1 MACLHRE
8 GKRLFLPAWGRSVR
22 LILGATGF
30 MVCAGMSL
38 VAHAAQPDPSLPQR
52 NLLIEWRMSGQ
63 GQTNQRQQG
72 VQSGQI
78 ILDSRGGVIGR
89 SNIGVGSVQ
98 TDSQSDSVQQVQVL
112 NGGRARVFVG
122 RSQSYTTWQWAFSTT
137 AGSSL
142 GGFGPQT
149 GNGGGSSIT
158 NNSGGTQTG
167 RYSPQALAQTAW
179 IDLGDGLNV
188 RPRWP
193 GGRAPVLVELDA
205 QSRQPASA
213 GGAYSGQ
220 MDPDGQTRRIEVGST
235 LSVPLG
241 QWAVVAR
248 SGSQVQ
254 RQQSGSLSTRELD
267 DSQSTLL
274 EIRITAP

>member
-1 MACLHRE
+1 MACPHRE
-8 GKRLFLPAWGRSVR
+8 GKRLGVQGLSRLLWGAVSLLAW
-22 LILGATGF
+22 
-30 MVCAGMSL
+30 AGMP
-38 VAHAAQPDPSLPQR
+38 VAQAAPPDAGLPQR

-63 GQTNQRQQG
+63 GQTHRGEQG
-72 VQSGQI
+72 LRTGQI

-89 SNIGVGSVQ
+89 TDIGMGRVQ
-98 TDSQSDSVQQVQVL
+98 TESQTDSVQQVQVL
-112 NGGRARVFVG
+112 NGGRARLFVG
-122 RSQSYTTWQWAFSTT
+122 RSQSYTVWQWAFSTM

-193 GGRAPVLVELDA
+193 GGRAPVLVELEA

-241 QWAVVAR
+241 DWVVVAR
-248 SGSQVQ
+248 SGTQVQ
-254 RQQSGSLSTRELD
+254 RQQAGSLSTRDLD
-267 DSQSTLL
+267 DNQSARL
-274 EIRITAP
+274 EIRVTAP